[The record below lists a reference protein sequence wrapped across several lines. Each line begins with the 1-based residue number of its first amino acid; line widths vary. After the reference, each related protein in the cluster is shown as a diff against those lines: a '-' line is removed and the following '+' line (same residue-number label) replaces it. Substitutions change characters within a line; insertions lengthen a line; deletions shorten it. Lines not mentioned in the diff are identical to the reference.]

1 MPLTN
6 VGDRRNFERVDMFL
20 SVRSKILVVAVMVAV
35 ILVVAL
41 LLVVLVVDAAA
52 NN

>member
-20 SVRSKILVVAVMVAV
+20 SVRSKILVVAVMV
-35 ILVVAL
+35 LVMLAAAL
-41 LLVVLVVDAAA
+41 LLATLVVDAAA
-52 NN
+52 N